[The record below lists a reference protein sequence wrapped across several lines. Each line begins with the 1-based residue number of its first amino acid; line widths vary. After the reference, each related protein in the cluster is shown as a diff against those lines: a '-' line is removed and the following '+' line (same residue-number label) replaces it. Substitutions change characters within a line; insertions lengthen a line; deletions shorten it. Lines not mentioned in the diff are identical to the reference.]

1 LRLEIRGFRVG
12 FKSEGDKI
20 KFLKMSLKSIIR
32 IKLKSIIDEANK
44 IEQIGLKFS
53 SAISHYQSVLLTT
66 VGYCTR
72 L

>member
-1 LRLEIRGFRVG
+1 MEIGVFRFG
-12 FKSEGDKI
+12 FKSEKNKI
-20 KFLKMSLKSIIR
+20 KFLNRSLKSNIG

-44 IEQIGLKFS
+44 IEQIGLKFL
-53 SAISHYQSVLLTT
+53 SAISHYQSIMLTT